1 MGSQFQMENV
11 QLGTNIV
18 VSEAMMAFRHFLY
31 DYKAEGEAGS
41 LYIQKITELLEQ
53 GKSVLNLDLADIRA
67 FSETNTLYGEMVQT
81 PGMMINIF
89 EQVLNEVVQDL
100 CENHSLKAQKLH
112 LRVFNLETKS
122 SMRSLSTD
130 NIEGLV
136 CLQGMITRV
145 GDLLPDLRIATF
157 RCSACGFSLQVN
169 RDGHRISEPER
180 CPNCHVANTLQVDH
194 NGGLFADKQ
203 LIKMQE
209 IPDHVPQGETPQSVS
224 LYAYDDLFDSVKPG
238 DKVDVTGIF
247 RAVPVRVNRKQST
260 IRDVFRTYIDV
271 LHFRHVSHGVTRS
284 DANRERMGGKMM

>member
-1 MGSQFQMENV
+1 MCKLKSGIILEDRIFIGRGDSHSDMLRELGIADTRENAESIFV
-11 QLGTNIV
+11 RAELYPNNGDVFTNPETWIFDV
-18 VSEAMMAFRHFLY
+18 EQDILPGWYVSEY
-31 DYKAEGEAGS
+31 DK
-41 LYIQKITELLEQ
+41 
-53 GKSVLNLDLADIRA
+53 
-67 FSETNTLYGEMVQT
+67 
-81 PGMMINIF
+81 
-89 EQVLNEVVQDL
+89 
-100 CENHSLKAQKLH
+100 
-112 LRVFNLETKS
+112 
-122 SMRSLSTD
+122 
-130 NIEGLV
+130 
-136 CLQGMITRV
+136 TRV

-284 DANRERMGGKMM
+284 DANRERMGGK